1 MRLAAL
7 TLLVS
12 AGAAFADCQNDQVEF
27 RGPDGSSLFTV
38 EVADTAETRARG
50 LMFRKTMDDDNG
62 MLFVYPRQ
70 RPVAFWMKNTFIPLD
85 MIFVDETGVVKSV
98 HANAIPHDTTAIP
111 SGAPVQYVVEINAGL
126 AATKGIAE
134 GAEMRHPVIDPARAV
149 WQCD

>member
-1 MRLAAL
+1 MRRAAL
-7 TLLVS
+7 ALLVS
-12 AGAAFADCQNDQVEF
+12 AGPVFADCQEDQVEF
-27 RGPDGSSLFTV
+27 RGPDGSTTFSV

-50 LMFRKTMDDDNG
+50 LMFRTNISDDHG

-85 MIFVDETGVVKSV
+85 MIFVDDTGTVKSV

-111 SGAPVQYVVEINAGL
+111 SGAPVQYVVEVNAGI
-126 AATKGIAE
+126 AAAAGITP

-149 WQCD
+149 WQCE